1 MSWSIKQIICF
12 NSKQRRV
19 KATLD
24 AFFKNSDARVEDILT
39 VRPDGFDCVLSWLL
53 TASYDIKFSVLE
65 SEIMAENVCDI
76 LDESL
81 SGTSANVRG
90 FRLALIAFCVF
101 HSFLSY
107 TTIIL
112 NIVTIH
118 AIRKTALLPKPLRTL
133 LLSLAAS
140 DVGVG
145 LLVQPLYI
153 FTLVSRSKQKRIDC
167 IYHKGLSAVII
178 FFCTSSLFNVV
189 TISVDRFLAVHLH
202 LRYQELVTHR
212 RVIAAVISIWLSSA
226 IISSSVFWNPLLFSS
241 QIIGLVIMTV
251 CLILVVIVYWR
262 IYVVLKRHKNQIEGL
277 QIQEVQQGVQNGDL
291 SNFLKLRKSA
301 LGTFYVCIV
310 FLICYLPHCILF
322 FFPLARP
329 LSPISR
335 NEARLYT
342 TTLFF
347 LNSSLNPVI
356 YCWKMG
362 PIRRTLMNIM
372 RGIVNRFRK

>member
-1 MSWSIKQIICF
+1 
-12 NSKQRRV
+12 
-19 KATLD
+19 
-24 AFFKNSDARVEDILT
+24 
-39 VRPDGFDCVLSWLL
+39 
-53 TASYDIKFSVLE
+53 
-65 SEIMAENVCDI
+65 MAENDCD
-76 LDESL
+76 LLNEFF
-81 SGTSANVRG
+81 SGTSASVEV
-90 FRLALIAFCVF
+90 FRPALVANCVF
-101 HSFLSY
+101 NGFLCY

-153 FTLVSRSKQKRIDC
+153 STLVSRLNQKRIDC
-167 IYHKGLSAVII
+167 ISYKKFLAAIN
-178 FFCTSSLFNVV
+178 FFCISSLLNVV

-202 LRYQELVTHR
+202 LRYQELVTHK
-212 RVIAAVISIWLSSA
+212 RVIAAVISIWLLSA
-226 IISSSVFWNPLLFSS
+226 IISSIVIWNPLF
-241 QIIGLVIMTV
+241 IISRVAGFVNMTV

-262 IYVVLKRHKNQIEGL
+262 IYIVLKRHKIQIQGL
-277 QIQEVQQGVQNGDL
+277 QIQEVQQGVQNDDL

-310 FLICYLPHCILF
+310 FLICYLPCSILSF
-322 FFPLARP
+322 LLMTRL
-329 LSPISR
+329 LSLISSY
-335 NEARLYT
+335 EAWLYT
-342 TTLFF
+342 MTLVF

-362 PIRRTLMNIM
+362 PIRRTLMDIM
-372 RGIVNRFRK
+372 RSIVNRFRE

>member
-1 MSWSIKQIICF
+1 
-12 NSKQRRV
+12 
-19 KATLD
+19 
-24 AFFKNSDARVEDILT
+24 
-39 VRPDGFDCVLSWLL
+39 
-53 TASYDIKFSVLE
+53 
-65 SEIMAENVCDI
+65 MAENDCD
-76 LDESL
+76 LLNEFF
-81 SGTSANVRG
+81 SGTSASVEV
-90 FRLALIAFCVF
+90 FRPALVANCVF
-101 HSFLSY
+101 NGFLCY

-118 AIRKTALLPKPLRTL
+118 AIRKTALLPKSLRTL

-153 FTLVSRSKQKRIDC
+153 SAVVSGLKRKRIDC
-167 IYHKGLSAVII
+167 ISYKGLYVVINL
-178 FFCTSSLFNVV
+178 FCISSLLNVV

-202 LRYQELVTHR
+202 LRYQELVTHK
-212 RVIAAVISIWLSSA
+212 RVIAAVISIWLLSA
-226 IISSSVFWNPLLFSS
+226 IISSIIIWNPLF
-241 QIIGLVIMTV
+241 IISRVAGFVNMTV

-262 IYVVLKRHKNQIEGL
+262 IYIVLKRHKNQIRGL

-310 FLICYLPHCILF
+310 FLICYLPFCILSF
-322 FFPLARP
+322 L
-329 LSPISR
+329 LM
-335 NEARLYT
+335 ARLLSLISLYEAWLYT
-342 TTLFF
+342 MTLVF

-362 PIRRTLMNIM
+362 PIRRTLMDIM
-372 RGIVNRFRK
+372 RGIVNRFRE

>member
-1 MSWSIKQIICF
+1 MAKNVSDLLNESF
-12 NSKQRRV
+12 FGNS
-19 KATLD
+19 AD
-24 AFFKNSDARVEDILT
+24 VE
-39 VRPDGFDCVLSWLL
+39 
-53 TASYDIKFSVLE
+53 
-65 SEIMAENVCDI
+65 
-76 LDESL
+76 
-81 SGTSANVRG
+81 G
-90 FRLALIAFCVF
+90 FRPSLVANCVF
-101 HSFLSY
+101 NSFLSY

-112 NIVTIH
+112 NILTIH

-145 LLVQPLYI
+145 LLAQPLYI
-153 FTLVSRSKQKRIDC
+153 STLVSWLKQKHIDRIF
-167 IYHKGLSAVII
+167 YKGLLAVIT
-178 FFCTSSLFNVV
+178 FFCISSLLNVV

-212 RVIAAVISIWLSSA
+212 RVIAAVISIWLLSA
-226 IISSSVFWNPLLFSS
+226 IISSSVVWNPLLFIS
-241 QIIGLVIMTV
+241 QVIGLVIMTL

-262 IYVVLKRHKNQIEGL
+262 IYIVLKRHKIQIEGL

-301 LGTFYVCIV
+301 LGTFYACIV
-310 FLICYLPHCILF
+310 FLICYLPSYVLSFLF
-322 FFPLARP
+322 M
-329 LSPISR
+329 
-335 NEARLYT
+335 ARLSSSISYYNAWPHT

-362 PIRRTLMNIM
+362 PIRRTLMHTM
-372 RGIVNRFRK
+372 RGIVNRSRE

>member
-1 MSWSIKQIICF
+1 
-12 NSKQRRV
+12 
-19 KATLD
+19 
-24 AFFKNSDARVEDILT
+24 
-39 VRPDGFDCVLSWLL
+39 
-53 TASYDIKFSVLE
+53 
-65 SEIMAENVCDI
+65 MAENVCDY
-76 LDESL
+76 LNGFFF
-81 SGTSANVRG
+81 GTSTDVED
-90 FRLALIAFCVF
+90 FRPVLVASCVF
-101 HSFLSY
+101 NSFLSY

-153 FTLVSRSKQKRIDC
+153 STLVSRLNQKRIDC
-167 IYHKGLSAVII
+167 ISYKKLFAAMN
-178 FFCTSSLFNVV
+178 FFCISSLLNVV

-202 LRYQELVTHR
+202 LRYQELVTHK
-212 RVIAAVISIWLSSA
+212 RVIAAVISIWLLSA
-226 IISSSVFWNPLLFSS
+226 IISSSVFWNPLRVSLRV
-241 QIIGLVIMTV
+241 IELVVVTV

-262 IYVVLKRHKNQIEGL
+262 IYIVLKRHKNQIRGL

-310 FLICYLPHCILF
+310 FMICYLPSYILSF
-322 FFPLARP
+322 LQMARL
-329 LSPISR
+329 LSPISLY
-335 NEARLYT
+335 EASLYT

-362 PIRRTLMNIM
+362 PIRRTLMDIM
-372 RGIVNRFRK
+372 RGIVNPFRE